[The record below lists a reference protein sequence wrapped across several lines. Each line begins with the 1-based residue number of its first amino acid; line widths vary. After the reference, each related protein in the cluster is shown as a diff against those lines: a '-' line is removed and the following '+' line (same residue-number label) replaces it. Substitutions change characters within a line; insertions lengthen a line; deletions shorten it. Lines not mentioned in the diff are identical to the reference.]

1 MKRLSLPI
9 DQMRDHYKVVIV
21 GSGYGGAIVASRV
34 ARAGQDVCVLER
46 GRELHP
52 GEYPNS
58 APTGLRETQVRTAGW
73 HCGADTAMFDFHVGQ
88 DISVLVGCGLGGT
101 SLINANVALEPADWI
116 FDDPRWPEPLRGRP
130 GVLKDFMP
138 GVREMLGSRPYPDHF
153 PHLPKLGAL
162 ARAAERL
169 PGEMRRPDLN
179 VTFADGPNAA
189 GIQQNACVL
198 CGDCCLGCNYGAK
211 NTVLMNYL
219 PDAHAHG
226 AQVFTEVAVRS
237 VQRGQGTWRVVFDVL
252 GAGRGR
258 YGTAPSQFIT
268 ADVVVLAAGTLG
280 STEILL
286 RSRDQG
292 LEMSER
298 LGYGFSGNGDV
309 LAFAYDTSRPVRGV
323 GLGRRVPR
331 RHTAVGPTIT
341 GLIDLREEQP
351 DRSKALI
358 IEDGAIPGALAAILP
373 AALYG
378 ASSFGSLGGHGG
390 SGARRLREFAEIPL
404 GSYHGPVDRTLTY
417 LVMSTDDS
425 GGRLVL
431 ENDRIQVNWPEVAE
445 QPVFA
450 RDNQILARATKALRG
465 TPVPD
470 PLWAWTNGRSLIT
483 VHPLG
488 GCVMADEPA
497 AGVVDHTGQVF
508 TGNGQGVHEGLYV
521 ADGSVIPVSLDAN
534 PLLTIA
540 AIAERTAEIMI
551 GKRGWPAG
559 AENVRP
565 PPPPPP
571 EVVPKGRLTFTER
584 LTGFVSATVRDD
596 YQRGYDD
603 GRADGALVEILVT
616 IDYDDVLA
624 LLNDPEREARISGT
638 VLAPELS
645 PHRLTVT
652 AGRFVLLARDE
663 SQPETWHMRYDM
675 NLLSEEGQRYALHG
689 HKVIRKQ
696 GARRAWRDTTTL
708 YTTLAGPD
716 GKQLGAGILH
726 LQPIDFTRLVRT
738 IDIQGVPQPERAEY
752 KRAFLEFFVGE
763 MRRIYGG
770 VLDEPGAFPHA
781 PKKAPSNCGSRD
793 QDPHGTWWCD
803 KNNKQ
808 WHDGDVKPDDDA
820 FLRLVRYQGGQKGP
834 VMLAAGFGMSSHSFL
849 TKTIGKNLTEF
860 LTGEGYDV
868 WLFDYRAGI
877 DLPSADTEFSIDDI
891 ARDDW
896 PTAIRKVLE
905 VTGRDSVQAFGH
917 CVGSVSLQMA
927 MLHRPLQIRS
937 AVCAQFPLHP
947 VASAFNW
954 VKSELRVADALD
966 CAGIWVVRP
975 DTISSPSN
983 AVLDTVLRTLPIP
996 AEERCGQAVCR
1007 WINAIYGCTHR
1018 HAQLNDR
1025 THRALNE
1032 MFGVGN
1038 IRAIKHLALMMR
1050 KSLAVTEQGRK
1061 DYFANPGNMA
1071 DVKLL
1076 LLQGRH
1082 NYIFRPPGTLRT
1094 LRWLRAH
1101 NPDGQYQRLVL
1112 PGYAHLDAIIGARA
1126 ATEVYPEIVRFL
1138 DQAQ

>member
-73 HCGADTAMFDFHVGQ
+73 HHGAATAMFDFHVGE
-88 DISVLVGCGLGGT
+88 DITVLVGCGLGGT

-116 FDDPRWPEPLRGRP
+116 FDDPRWPGPLRGQP

-138 GVREMLGSRPYPDHF
+138 RVRDMLGSHPYPDHF
-153 PHLPKLGAL
+153 P
-162 ARAAERL
+162 RL
-169 PGEMRRPDLN
+169 PRLEALSRASEKLHGELSRPDLN

-226 AQVFTEVAVRS
+226 AQIFTEVAVRS
-237 VQRGQGTWRVVFDVL
+237 VQRWHGTWRVVFDVL

-286 RSRDQG
+286 RSGDQG
-292 LEMSER
+292 LKMSER

-309 LAFAYDTSRPVRGV
+309 LALAYDTSRPIRGV
-323 GLGRRVPR
+323 GLGRGVPR
-331 RHTAVGPTIT
+331 KHTAVGPTIT
-341 GLIDLREEQP
+341 GMIDLREEQP

-373 AALYG
+373 AALYAASFGSPGGHG
-378 ASSFGSLGGHGG
+378 ASS
-390 SGARRLREFAEIPL
+390 ARRLREFAEIPL

-417 LVMSTDDS
+417 LIMSTDDS

-431 ENDRIQVNWPEVAE
+431 ENDRIQVAWPEVAE

-450 RDNQILARATKALRG
+450 RDNRILTMATKALHG

-488 GCVMADEPA
+488 GCVMADEA
-497 AGVVDHTGQVF
+497 ATGVVDHAGRVF
-508 TGNGQGVHEGLYV
+508 TGDGEGVHEGLYV
-521 ADGSVIPVSLDAN
+521 ADGSVLPVSLDAN

-551 GKRGWPAG
+551 TEEGWRAG
-559 AENVRP
+559 ADNARPAP
-565 PPPPPP
+565 PPAP

-584 LTGFVSATVRDD
+584 LTGFVSATVHDD
-596 YQRGYDD
+596 FQRGYDD

-624 LLNDPEREARISGT
+624 LLNDPKQEARISGT
-638 VLAPELS
+638 VLAPHLS

-652 AGRFVLLARDE
+652 AGRFVLLARDR
-663 SQPETWHMRYDM
+663 SQPETWRMRYDM
-675 NLLSEEGQRYALHG
+675 NLLTEEGQRYALHG

-696 GARRAWRDTTTL
+696 GARRAWPDTTTL

-716 GKQLGAGILH
+716 GAKLGAGILR
-726 LQPIDFTRLVRT
+726 LQPVDFTRLVRT
-738 IDIQGVPQPERAEY
+738 IDIQGVPQPKRAEY
-752 KRAFLEFFVGE
+752 KRAFLEFFAGE
-763 MRRIYGG
+763 MRRVYGG
-770 VLDEPGAFPHA
+770 VLDEPGAVPRA
-781 PKKAPSNCGSRD
+781 PKKAPSDCGSRD
-793 QDPHGTWWCD
+793 RDPHGTWWCD
-803 KNNKQ
+803 KSSKE
-808 WHDGDVKPDDDA
+808 WHDGGVRPGDDA
-820 FLRLVRYQGGQKGP
+820 FLRLVRYQGGPKGP

-849 TKTIGKNLTEF
+849 TRTIGKNLTEF

-877 DLPSADTEFSIDDI
+877 DLPSAGTEFSIDDI

-896 PTAIRKVLE
+896 PTAIRQVLE
-905 VTGRDSVQAFGH
+905 VTGRDSVQVFGH

-927 MLHRPLQIRS
+927 MLRRPLRIRS

-947 VASAFNW
+947 VTSAFNW
-954 VKSELRVADALD
+954 VKSELRVANALD
-966 CAGIWVVRP
+966 STGIKVVRP

-983 AVLDTVLRTLPIP
+983 ALLDTVLRTLPIP

-1038 IRAIKHLALMMR
+1038 IRSIKHLALMMR
-1050 KSLAVTEQGRK
+1050 KSLAVTEQGGK
-1061 DYFANPGNMA
+1061 DYFADPGNMA

-1076 LLQGRH
+1076 LVQGRH

-1101 NPDGQYQRLVL
+1101 NPNGQYERLVL

-1138 DQAQ
+1138 DETQ